1 MADSRWTTG
10 LTGFL
15 VVVVLCGITTA
26 WEIQLRND
34 VTTPAAVV
42 RLGDIADLPGIEPG
56 LGDVLKQIIVAP
68 GPTRSHRRVLT
79 SSDVRKTLEQRGI
92 DLQQCRLAGAARV
105 VVSYGPVTPAA
116 GDAAR
121 VSRATRKHTSPRSRG
136 PETVGGPSPPAA
148 TESSATRSPVQ
159 VVVPV
164 RAIGRGEL
172 LRANDIELRYVEGV
186 DEPASVVQRL
196 EDVVGREARQPL
208 SADQPLSARM
218 LKQPLL
224 VRKRD
229 EVEVWVRCGGV
240 QARRSATAL
249 SDGAVGDMITVDPN
263 DGTKTHFIARVVDI
277 RKVEVLA
284 NSTSV
289 GRRSD

>member
-1 MADSRWTTG
+1 MADSRWTMG
-10 LTGFL
+10 PAGFL
-15 VVVVLCGITTA
+15 VVVALCGVTTA

-79 SSDVRKTLEQRGI
+79 SSDVRKTLEQRGV
-92 DLQQCRLAGAARV
+92 DLQQCQLAGAMRV
-105 VVSYGPVTPAA
+105 VVSYGPVAAA
-116 GDAAR
+116 GSEPR

-136 PETVGGPSPPAA
+136 PETVGGQSPPAA

-196 EDVVGREARQPL
+196 EDVVGREARQSL
-208 SADQPLSARM
+208 DADQPLSARM

-249 SDGAVGDMITVDPN
+249 SDGALGDMITVDPN
-263 DGTKTHFIARVVDI
+263 DGAKTQFIARVVDI

>member
-1 MADSRWTTG
+1 MAESRWTTG
-10 LTGFL
+10 LAGLL
-15 VVVVLCGITTA
+15 VVVALCGVTTA
-26 WEIQLRND
+26 WEIQLRSD

-56 LGDVLKQIIVAP
+56 LGDVLQQIIVAP

-79 SSDVRKTLEQRGI
+79 SSDVRKTLEQRGV
-92 DLQQCRLAGAARV
+92 DLQQCQLVGAQRV
-105 VVSYGPVTPAA
+105 VVSYGPVAPPTEGEPR
-116 GDAAR
+116 G
-121 VSRATRKHTSPRSRG
+121 SRATRKHTSPRSG
-136 PETVGGPSPPAA
+136 APETVGRQPPHAASEPSSTHA
-148 TESSATRSPVQ
+148 PVQ

-172 LRANDIELRYVEGV
+172 LRANDIELRYVESV
-186 DEPASVVQRL
+186 DEPGSVVQRL
-196 EDVVGREARQPL
+196 EDVVGREARQSL
-208 SADQPLSARM
+208 SADRPLSARL

-249 SDGAVGDMITVDPN
+249 SDGALGDMITVDPN
-263 DGTKTHFIARVVDI
+263 DGTKTQFIARVVDI